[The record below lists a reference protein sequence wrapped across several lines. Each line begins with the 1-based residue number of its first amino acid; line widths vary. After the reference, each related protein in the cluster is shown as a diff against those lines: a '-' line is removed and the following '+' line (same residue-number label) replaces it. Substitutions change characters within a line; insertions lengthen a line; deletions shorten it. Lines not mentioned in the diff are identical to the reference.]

1 MTVEEEV
8 TEPVV
13 KKTTTKKAAPTPKPA
28 PAPTSGEWKD
38 KGFRSPAAYER
49 YKAKFSVE

>member
-1 MTVEEEV
+1 MAVEEEV
-8 TEPVV
+8 TKPVA
-13 KKTTTKKAAPTPKPA
+13 TTKKAAPTPKPA